1 MGVKVKKYKGSW
13 YVFIDY
19 HGQRK
24 SKKVG
29 SREAAEK
36 VKRGIE
42 ARLALGDF
50 GILREKECT
59 SFAEYSQPLASAAR

>member
-42 ARLALGDF
+42 ADMEGEGVHQL
-50 GILREKECT
+50 C
-59 SFAEYSQPLASAAR
+59 